1 MKKIAFIAIATLLLV
16 ACKQAET
23 VKDTKVDST
32 TVVVDSTVVDTTNVD
47 IDTSEVSEEN
57 R

>member
-32 TVVVDSTVVDTTNVD
+32 TVVVDSTIVDTTNVD